1 LFYENG
7 PGEEIVRYLA
17 RLDTYTDFGEDLN
30 LFPRSVGDMLA
41 TDFVS
46 ALGEGVLFPNPL
58 ISPEGSVPLADGII
72 GGGTAYATAD
82 AIVVEEEDTL
92 WDLAGKAYGDPAKW
106 QLGQLASPD
115 LIYPGMKLEVP
126 R

>member
-1 LFYENG
+1 
-7 PGEEIVRYLA
+7 
-17 RLDTYTDFGEDLN
+17 
-30 LFPRSVGDMLA
+30 LFPRSVGDILA
-41 TDFVS
+41 TDSVS

-58 ISPEGSVPLADGII
+58 ISPEGSVPLADGVI

-106 QLGQLASPD
+106 QLIYEANRGQLAM
-115 LIYPGMKLEVP
+115 IYPGMKLEVP